1 MAKRRLREY
10 TAGDGTRW
18 GVDVTLPG
26 ASNVMIVFLH
36 PDGHSAR
43 KDRYAWFYVNSPEA
57 RNVTARQDPDVVLH
71 GLSDEQ
77 IARLFRR
84 SMLISAS
91 DSPLNLPIPTSA

>member
-10 TAGDGTRW
+10 VAGDGTQW

-26 ASNVMIVFLH
+26 ASNVMLVFLH
-36 PDGHSAR
+36 PDGRSAR
-43 KDRYAWFYVNSPEA
+43 RDRYAWYNVNSPEA
-57 RNVTARQDPDVVLH
+57 RNVTARQDPDAVLH

-84 SMLISAS
+84 SMLISAA
-91 DSPLNLPIPTSA
+91 DSPLNRPIATDA